1 MLKLFSTRDATR
13 GHAAAV
19 CALAFAAVLFSGVCI
34 AQERARQ
41 SEEPGVFDRINNWFE
56 RQWDKAQSNFQGARG
71 EVDNFNR
78 EAGVAA
84 RTVTRGT
91 VDAAKDAADAVAR
104 LPKARVISG
113 HAVCVVA
120 ANGAP
125 DCNGAAASI
134 CKSKG
139 FETGKSVDITSAE
152 NCPPRVMLSGRDPQ
166 PGECRTQTFVSR
178 ALCQ

>member
-1 MLKLFSTRDATR
+1 MLNFIAEKRR
-13 GHAAAV
+13 WREGAV
-19 CALAFAAVLFSGVCI
+19 VLTLSCALLGTPAFT
-34 AQERARQ
+34 QERSEPA
-41 SEEPGVFDRINNWFE
+41 EEPGVIGRINNWFE
-56 RQWDKAQSNFQGARG
+56 RQWDKAQSNLQGARG

-91 VDAAKDAADAVAR
+91 VDAAKDAADAVTR
-104 LPKARVISG
+104 LQKARVISG

-152 NCPPRVMLSGRDPQ
+152 NCPARVLLSGREAA
-166 PGECRTQTFVSR
+166 PGECKTQTFVSR